1 LRARL
6 VGALGTQAQRR
17 TATCPGVWRTRRGR
31 PTARAP
37 GPGCVFGVCPLGITE
52 REKPARE
59 ATAPAPG
66 RPDATVGGG
75 EEHE

>member
-1 LRARL
+1 
-6 VGALGTQAQRR
+6 
-17 TATCPGVWRTRRGR
+17 
-31 PTARAP
+31 
-37 GPGCVFGVCPLGITE
+37 VFGVCPLGITE